1 MPHEGT
7 QRLPAAR
14 AAWPH
19 VKRVL
24 TWAFFA
30 VVVWLIVRQARTID
44 WPQVLVAVRR
54 YEVTTLFLAAALAA
68 CSHLMYS
75 TYDLIG
81 RRITGHRLP
90 RPQVMAIAAVS
101 YAFNL
106 NFGALIGGVAFRYRL
121 YSRSGLDNPTIT
133 AVLGVSVATNWL
145 GYLLLGGAV
154 ALWHPLELPEDW
166 RIGSTALRALG
177 LVLVFVPLGYLLMA
191 WKSKR
196 RQWTLR
202 GRELTLPKLRF
213 ALLEVVLSTV
223 NWSVIAAVL
232 FVLFEFRIDYASV
245 LGVLLLAA
253 VAGVITHVPAGLGVL
268 EAVFIAL
275 LAPPFTVPELIGIL
289 LTYRALYYLAPL
301 LVALMLFAALEARSR
316 RKR

>member
-1 MPHEGT
+1 VVFWLRVP
-7 QRLPAAR
+7 RAAR
-14 AAWPH
+14 
-19 VKRVL
+19 L
-24 TWAFFA
+24 
-30 VVVWLIVRQARTID
+30 D
-44 WPQVLVAVRR
+44 WGQVLESVRR
-54 YEVTTLFLAAALAA
+54 YEARTLLLAAALAA
-68 CSHLMYS
+68 CSHLLYS

-90 RPQVMAIAAVS
+90 RPRVMTIAAIS

-106 NFGALIGGVAFRYRL
+106 NFGSLIGGVAFRYRL

-133 AVLGVSVATNWL
+133 AVLGISIKTNWL

-154 ALWHPLELPEDW
+154 ALWHPLEIPPDW
-166 RIGSTALRALG
+166 RIGSSALRGLG
-177 LVLVFVPLGYLLMA
+177 LVLVLVPFGYLLMA
-191 WKSKR
+191 WKSPR
-196 RQWTLR
+196 RQWTLH
-202 GRELTLPKLRF
+202 GRELTLPGPRF
-213 ALLEVVLSTV
+213 ALLQVVLSTV
-223 NWSVIAAVL
+223 NWSVIACVL

-275 LAPPFTVPELIGIL
+275 LSPPFGVPELVGIL

-301 LVALMLFAALEARSR
+301 VVALVLFATLEARAR
-316 RKR
+316 RAR